1 MQKKLLKTS
10 LFGFSKVEVCEYIA
24 RVNDEFNE
32 KVDRLTAERIQEK
45 NGLLAQIAALT
56 EELEQYKKANG
67 DIAQALFDAQQY
79 AAALKAKADDEYATA
94 RDELLAFKNAETDKL
109 NGYRDE
115 IERVRKDVVALLTEI
130 EGKMIYQIGDVEDL
144 VGEYNSEEGIAV

>member
-1 MQKKLLKTS
+1 MQRKLLKTT
-10 LFGFSKVEVCEYIA
+10 LFGFSKTEVCEYIA
-24 RVNDEFNE
+24 RTNDEFNG
-32 KVDRLTAERIQEK
+32 KMDQLTAEHIQER

-56 EELEQYKKANG
+56 EELDKYKKANG

-79 AAALKAKADDEYATA
+79 ATALKTKADDEYATA
-94 RDELLAFKNAETDKL
+94 RDELLALKNAETDKL

-115 IERVRKDVVALLTEI
+115 IERVRKEIVALLTEI